1 MHTTSPHVPL
11 YSTVAGR
18 SDIVSGSSARARASG
33 GGGGSNMGDSVSPM
47 AILKVKIWEY
57 GEQQKMSMLVYF
69 SSYNLASS
77 VVASS

>member
-18 SDIVSGSSARARASG
+18 SDIVSGSSARASG